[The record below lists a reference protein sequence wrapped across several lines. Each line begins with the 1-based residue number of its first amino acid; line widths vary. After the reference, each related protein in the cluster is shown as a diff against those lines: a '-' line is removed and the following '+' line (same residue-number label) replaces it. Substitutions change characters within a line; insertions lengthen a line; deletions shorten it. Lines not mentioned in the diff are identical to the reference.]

1 MKKTLVAAIAALWAV
16 AALAADKKA
25 SGEFSAMAAV
35 NTASGT
41 RSMAFDV
48 VVTNPRS
55 LADVQPLKKVLAQ
68 GGQQALL
75 NAIRGGGQGQIKLGA
90 LVYPV
95 DLVVAE
101 KIDAGWR
108 YFIVTAR
115 PIRTGEAEQDGGE
128 SLNYPFAV
136 FGFDATDWG
145 SGDGVIY
152 TRAALSVDD
161 DGHVH
166 VAQYDGDPG
175 QLTDIRRVN

>member
-1 MKKTLVAAIAALWAV
+1 MKRTLMGVVVAFWAA
-16 AALAADKKA
+16 AALAGDKKA
-25 SGEFSAMAAV
+25 AGEFSAMASI

-48 VVTNPRS
+48 VVSNPRS

-101 KIDAGWR
+101 KIEDGWR

-115 PIRTGEAEQDGGE
+115 PIKTGEADQDGGE

-136 FGFDATDWG
+136 FGFDATDFM

-161 DGHVH
+161 GGHVS